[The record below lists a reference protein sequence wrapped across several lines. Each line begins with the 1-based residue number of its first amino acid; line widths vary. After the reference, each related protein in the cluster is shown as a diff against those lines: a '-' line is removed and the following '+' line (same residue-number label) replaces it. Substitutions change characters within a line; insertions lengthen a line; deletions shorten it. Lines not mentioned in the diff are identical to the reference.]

1 MELDIAHEVR
11 RVSAS
16 LLAFDRSAQTLTFRP
31 VGATPVGIEADEQT
45 LRNWLQGA
53 LLSVE
58 TVPGRAQ
65 PHERA
70 IDEGVHKAVS
80 EKLAEFE
87 ETAQDLSEQLE
98 QIRKVDLQ
106 RFGKEDDG
114 VQALDGLVLDLL
126 HVGLVLLRQDDAR
139 DPRPARGEHLL
150 LDPAD
155 R

>member
-70 IDEGVHKAVS
+70 IE
-80 EKLAEFE
+80 
-87 ETAQDLSEQLE
+87 
-98 QIRKVDLQ
+98 
-106 RFGKEDDG
+106 
-114 VQALDGLVLDLL
+114 
-126 HVGLVLLRQDDAR
+126 VLLRRLQEHHDR
-139 DPRPARGEHLL
+139 GHDPFADYRRRPRAALTPSLHEPVRSVLVS
-150 LDPAD
+150 
-155 R
+155 